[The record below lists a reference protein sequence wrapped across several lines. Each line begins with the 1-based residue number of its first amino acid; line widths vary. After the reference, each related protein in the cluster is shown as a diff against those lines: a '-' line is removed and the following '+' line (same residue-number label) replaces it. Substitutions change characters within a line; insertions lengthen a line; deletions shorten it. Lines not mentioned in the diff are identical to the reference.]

1 MRTKSAMVR
10 SVAAMVAVVGALVC
24 LVGPAEAFDR
34 GTCDSL
40 FGADNVRGATPFKI
54 DTGTDGKVDFGDHL
68 HLWGAPQ
75 GTAVVCFQKAGAVA
89 VVGRLFIDSPDEA
102 IFAKAEITYFKGD
115 VVGATSQH
123 NVQGSGTA
131 NTLVNVRKSGGFFTK
146 VRLRLFRN
154 QTLVQTKTIGP

>member
-1 MRTKSAMVR
+1 MSGSSLA
-10 SVAAMVAVVGALVC
+10 S
-24 LVGPAEAFDR
+24 R
-34 GTCDSL
+34 GS
-40 FGADNVRGATPFKI
+40 K
-54 DTGTDGKVDFGDHL
+54 K
-68 HLWGAPQ
+68 
-75 GTAVVCFQKAGAVA
+75 AVVCWALSGAVA

-154 QTLVQTKTIGP
+154 GTLVHTKNMGS